1 MTASTALLPLGKILS
16 NAYDFKDA
24 KQLVDVGGN
33 HGVLLAE
40 ILRLNPHLK
49 GICFDQVSISSARHP
64 LSLPLLPLPFSLEQ
78 TLLSIRLKMLRSGV
92 KL

>member
-49 GICFDQVSISSARHP
+49 GICFDQVWISSARP
-64 LSLPLLPLPFSLEQ
+64 SPLPPPSPPS
-78 TLLSIRLKMLRSGV
+78 LLSGTNSP
-92 KL
+92 